1 MVGGAARKAANMNAA
16 DIQIRPEQAD
26 ELIALYCDWREE
38 CALVQAAYERFSG
51 ATPQDRALAFA
62 AYAAALEREESA
74 AALYAAQIN
83 LITFAAG
90 APFAA
95 PPG

>member
-1 MVGGAARKAANMNAA
+1 MNTAE
-16 DIQIRPEQAD
+16 IQIQPEQAD

-51 ATPQDRALAFA
+51 SSGPDRGLAFA

-74 AALYAAQIN
+74 AALYAAHIS
-83 LITFAAG
+83 LIAFGGAADG
-90 APFAA
+90 LFTDPRESSVR
-95 PPG
+95 